1 MRFLVLLA
9 FALFLVPSATSQ
21 KRPLPPIQSERFAR
35 DLHDKNIDDVLLIYT
50 PDAVFTD
57 PDGKTFKGLEE
68 IRKLYEQVTS
78 TYDSDLHLHRTSFE
92 QTHSFGIEHGT
103 YTETMHNRSTGATQE
118 IRGTYV
124 FLHERQMDGTW
135 LIAHQNWKITPVK

>member
-1 MRFLVLLA
+1 MRFLALLA
-9 FALFLVPSATSQ
+9 FAMLLLPAATAQ

-50 PDAVFTD
+50 PDATFTD
-57 PDGKTFKGLEE
+57 PDGKSFKGIDE

-78 TYDSDLHLHRTSFE
+78 TYDSDLHLHMTSFE

-103 YTETMHNRSTGATQE
+103 YTETLHNRTTGVTQE
-118 IRGTYV
+118 IHGTYV
-124 FLHERQMDGTW
+124 FLHERQMDRTW
-135 LIAHQNWKITPVK
+135 LIAHQKWTVTPVK

>member
-1 MRFLVLLA
+1 MRFIVLLA

-21 KRPLPPIQSERFAR
+21 TRALPPLQSERFAR
-35 DLHDKNIDDVLLIYT
+35 DLRDKNIEDVLSLYT

-57 PDGKTFKGLEE
+57 PDGKTFKGIDE

-78 TYDSDLHLHRTSFE
+78 TYDSDLHLMLTSFE
-92 QTHSFGIEHGT
+92 QTHTFGIEHGV
-103 YTETMHNRSTGATQE
+103 YRETLRNRSTGATRQV
-118 IRGTYV
+118 RGTYV

-135 LIAHQNWKITPVK
+135 LIAHQKWKITPVK

>member
-1 MRFLVLLA
+1 MRFIVLLA
-9 FALFLVPSATSQ
+9 FALFLVPAATSQ

-35 DLHDKNIDDVLLIYT
+35 YLHDKNIEDVLSLYT

-57 PDGKTFKGLEE
+57 PDGKTFKGIDE

-78 TYDSDLHLHRTSFE
+78 TYDSDLHLHLTSFE

-103 YTETMHNRSTGATQE
+103 YTETLRNRVTGETRE
-118 IRGTYV
+118 VSGTHV
-124 FLHERQMDGTW
+124 FLHERQMDKTW
-135 LIAHQNWKITPVK
+135 LIAHQKWKITPVK

>member
-1 MRFLVLLA
+1 MRFLALLA
-9 FALFLVPSATSQ
+9 FALFLVPFATSQ

-57 PDGKTFKGLEE
+57 PDGKTFKGTDE

-78 TYDSDLHLHRTSFE
+78 AYDSDLHLHRTSFE
-92 QTHSFGIEHGT
+92 QTHAFGIEHGT

-118 IRGTYV
+118 VHGTYV
-124 FLHERQMDGTW
+124 FLHERQSDGTW
-135 LIAHQNWKITPVK
+135 LIAHQKWKIAPVK